1 MRFEV
6 RRGDCGV
13 SPGGYNDCAHGS
25 ERHELIAEENSLK
38 GVTWHTYSIFL
49 PEDFPPF
56 GFSHVTMGQF
66 HSDGDGKP
74 GFNWNISPNAGYEV
88 QGRTAC
94 NLPKG
99 QYKKLVGK
107 KKPTGCSDS
116 WPTNNKQELINKND
130 LFGKWHDMV
139 FNAKWSLKQDGY
151 LKMWINGKLVYHYIG
166 SNLTPREKEGFQFG
180 IYRGTT
186 NYSPKEA
193 TQVAYYDEIRYAKK
207 KCEKLKLDDLGY
219 SCSDLE
225 TQTIST
231 IDRIE

>member
-1 MRFEV
+1 
-6 RRGDCGV
+6 
-13 SPGGYNDCAHGS
+13 
-25 ERHELIAEENSLK
+25 
-38 GVTWHTYSIFL
+38 
-49 PEDFPPF
+49 
-56 GFSHVTMGQF
+56 
-66 HSDGDGKP
+66 
-74 GFNWNISPNAGYEV
+74 
-88 QGRTAC
+88 
-94 NLPKG
+94 LPKG

-107 KKPTGCSDS
+107 KKPQGCSDS

-130 LFGKWHDMV
+130 LFGKWQDIV
-139 FNAKWSLKQDGY
+139 FNAKWSSKQNGF
-151 LKMWINGKLVYHYIG
+151 LKMWINGKLAYHYIG